1 MGAPRTQIITEDR
14 ASGAQ
19 IIAGSLKFQGGS
31 VNTTKKTTL
40 QRTPTTVG
48 NGATW
53 TFSVWLTR
61 GYPDSSPLIGTVGGD
76 DVIIQT
82 YIDRIRVGGDSLS
95 LDFNP
100 QLRDYGS
107 FYHIC
112 VAFDSHQSTNTNRV
126 KYWINGTQFTDIN
139 TQFNTETW
147 PTQNSV
153 SGMFS
158 ANQHEIGGR
167 GDNDSIWFDG
177 QMSDLYL
184 VDGQALEP
192 TEFGYTDPLTNT
204 WRPKKYSGAAL
215 PNTPS
220 KIFSANY
227 AASDSFQA
235 TAPKLSAF
243 DGNITSRSACSS
255 SGCTVTVSSMA
266 VTVNSKLEVYA
277 GYGSASVNG
286 GTAVSFSG
294 SAVGWQDLSFT
305 GTLNT
310 LAVTG
315 NSSGGNA
322 NAGEIYAIRV
332 DGVILVDGGGYGIN
346 GSYLPFDG
354 SAPIGQDQSGRGND
368 WTPTNFGGS
377 SVIPKATGAAPI
389 LNTISGG
396 NVAVPGVRGQAGI
409 AVTVYN
415 SGSGNKYYLD
425 GVEAGTVSFV
435 PGQNITFDTSNS
447 TVSGHPFRLS
457 GTADGSHNAFY
468 SVDFDGT
475 GDYLTIPDSSD
486 WDYGTGDFTVE
497 CWVMMTGGSG
507 NRELFSRVGSGTFQ
521 FSVDG
526 NNYPRLY
533 HDGSNNFTTTH
544 ALQTNV
550 WTHLAAVRKD
560 GVFAFYIDGVKNI
573 SQAFTSNLDGSDG
586 FGVAATEAGGQQF
599 TGKISDLR
607 VVKGTAVYTGNF
619 APPSTSLTN
628 ISGTVLLCCNQS
640 TTTGSTVTPGTITAN
655 GDPTS
660 SNDTPYDTYLFGTV
674 TGASEGSAGAATTI
688 TLPSNAPSNLY
699 YYCTNHSGM
708 GGAIS
713 IGAIDSSVADPY
725 ASKCVFA
732 SPCVGVATDISAKV
746 NCTTSTLLSLQANA
760 NQPGPAQVSQF
771 YGVSSY
777 YRGPDGYDYWYY
789 DTGAGS
795 KVAFGSNDFTIELW
809 FHPLNLTFEHHMPLL
824 VKGSLGANNA
834 YDWRLYIS
842 STNASNEPIYF
853 DVDGGPSLE
862 TPAGFKLQEGRW
874 YHVAI
879 CKDATNVRMYVDG
892 NELDSAAW
900 SGGPVDDDYVQF
912 FTGYNNIGASGDT
925 YYCGYLQ
932 DIRCYSGAAKY
943 TSNFIPA
950 STNPDLLPET
960 PSGVAY
966 SSELTKPTDG
976 AVSFGQEAGYLTVAE
991 NADWDFGTGDYTA
1004 EAWVYM
1010 TGTDNY
1016 VFATLISGS
1025 WWGLN
1030 FWTNNS
1036 SWSIR
1041 AGYNS
1046 KHEYT
1051 KVEWNYRRWYHVAV
1065 ARESGTSRLFLNG
1078 ELLEQLA
1085 DTDNLDSTGDLQVG
1099 RDANSWNKKF
1109 GGLISNA
1116 RIVKGTALY
1125 TASFT
1130 PSSTPL
1136 TNVTNTKLLCCQSN
1150 SSAVNYA
1157 VSPGAITANGDAVA
1171 SNFNPFNTDI
1181 NTVLGKPTGYCTWNP
1196 LVTSGPIVTNGN
1208 LDSTSAANSV
1218 VPSTGTFG
1226 VSSGKWYWE
1235 VIYTGGTDG
1244 VAVGVTK
1251 NLVATSMPGTAADSW
1266 AYMSY
1271 SGKKNHDGTQVAY
1284 GIAFTPTGGSGH
1296 GTVVGVALDVDN
1308 RKIWWSVD

>member
-235 TAPKLSAF
+235 TAPKLAAF

-368 WTPTNFGGS
+368 WTPKNFGGS
-377 SVIPKATGAAPI
+377 TVIPKATGAAPI

-457 GTADGSHNAFY
+457 GTADGSHNAF
-468 SVDFDGT
+468 
-475 GDYLTIPDSSD
+475 
-486 WDYGTGDFTVE
+486 
-497 CWVMMTGGSG
+497 
-507 NRELFSRVGSGTFQ
+507 
-521 FSVDG
+521 
-526 NNYPRLY
+526 
-533 HDGSNNFTTTH
+533 
-544 ALQTNV
+544 
-550 WTHLAAVRKD
+550 
-560 GVFAFYIDGVKNI
+560 
-573 SQAFTSNLDGSDG
+573 
-586 FGVAATEAGGQQF
+586 
-599 TGKISDLR
+599 
-607 VVKGTAVYTGNF
+607 
-619 APPSTSLTN
+619 
-628 ISGTVLLCCNQS
+628 
-640 TTTGSTVTPGTITAN
+640 
-655 GDPTS
+655 
-660 SNDTPYDTYLFGTV
+660 
-674 TGASEGSAGAATTI
+674 
-688 TLPSNAPSNLY
+688 
-699 YYCTNHSGM
+699 
-708 GGAIS
+708 
-713 IGAIDSSVADPY
+713 
-725 ASKCVFA
+725 
-732 SPCVGVATDISAKV
+732 
-746 NCTTSTLLSLQANA
+746 
-760 NQPGPAQVSQF
+760 
-771 YGVSSY
+771 
-777 YRGPDGYDYWYY
+777 
-789 DTGAGS
+789 
-795 KVAFGSNDFTIELW
+795 
-809 FHPLNLTFEHHMPLL
+809 
-824 VKGSLGANNA
+824 
-834 YDWRLYIS
+834 
-842 STNASNEPIYF
+842 
-853 DVDGGPSLE
+853 
-862 TPAGFKLQEGRW
+862 
-874 YHVAI
+874 
-879 CKDATNVRMYVDG
+879 
-892 NELDSAAW
+892 
-900 SGGPVDDDYVQF
+900 
-912 FTGYNNIGASGDT
+912 
-925 YYCGYLQ
+925 
-932 DIRCYSGAAKY
+932 
-943 TSNFIPA
+943 
-950 STNPDLLPET
+950 
-960 PSGVAY
+960 
-966 SSELTKPTDG
+966 
-976 AVSFGQEAGYLTVAE
+976 
-991 NADWDFGTGDYTA
+991 
-1004 EAWVYM
+1004 
-1010 TGTDNY
+1010 
-1016 VFATLISGS
+1016 
-1025 WWGLN
+1025 
-1030 FWTNNS
+1030 
-1036 SWSIR
+1036 
-1041 AGYNS
+1041 
-1046 KHEYT
+1046 
-1051 KVEWNYRRWYHVAV
+1051 
-1065 ARESGTSRLFLNG
+1065 
-1078 ELLEQLA
+1078 
-1085 DTDNLDSTGDLQVG
+1085 
-1099 RDANSWNKKF
+1099 
-1109 GGLISNA
+1109 
-1116 RIVKGTALY
+1116 
-1125 TASFT
+1125 
-1130 PSSTPL
+1130 
-1136 TNVTNTKLLCCQSN
+1136 
-1150 SSAVNYA
+1150 
-1157 VSPGAITANGDAVA
+1157 
-1171 SNFNPFNTDI
+1171 
-1181 NTVLGKPTGYCTWNP
+1181 
-1196 LVTSGPIVTNGN
+1196 
-1208 LDSTSAANSV
+1208 
-1218 VPSTGTFG
+1218 
-1226 VSSGKWYWE
+1226 
-1235 VIYTGGTDG
+1235 
-1244 VAVGVTK
+1244 
-1251 NLVATSMPGTAADSW
+1251 
-1266 AYMSY
+1266 
-1271 SGKKNHDGTQVAY
+1271 
-1284 GIAFTPTGGSGH
+1284 
-1296 GTVVGVALDVDN
+1296 
-1308 RKIWWSVD
+1308 